1 MKQRIVLYAE
11 SGKVLTNGETYG
23 TIIHLADGISPYTYY
38 EITDEEYQAILK
50 EQENKEN
57 NYGT

>member
-23 TIIHLADGISPYTYY
+23 TIIHLADGVSADSFH
-38 EITDEEYQAILK
+38 EITQEEYERILK
-50 EQENKEN
+50 EQEEAMP
-57 NYGT
+57 TP